1 MEKLQGFHEINSR
14 KLRPVYP
21 LVRFANFGVL
31 NSALFSYL
39 PPFYRMERLRKV
51 CLLRKNATPKAERV
65 SADMKFER
73 SLARTVETVSGCF
86 AAFSR

>member
-39 PPFYRMERLRKV
+39 PLLLQNGETPESLPFAEK
-51 CLLRKNATPKAERV
+51 CHPK
-65 SADMKFER
+65 S
-73 SLARTVETVSGCF
+73 
-86 AAFSR
+86 